1 MRLSYRT
8 AVRKAQ
14 YCHRSPRLA
23 YTAARYTQTTKF
35 VLLKKSSKARSRHS
49 LGQFRCSA
57 TRAILPLRAPTK
69 LKTALIFLFKGL
81 EARGRHAR
89 WSHSAGPEPPA
100 PQGGGRARSAPGGR
114 CSPAARPP
122 PRGSPRGSSP
132 RSATARAD
140 KGGRAGKRDLHPT
153 PPKNNKITK
162 KSKNNN

>member
-14 YCHRSPRLA
+14 YGHGSPRLA

-35 VLLKKSSKARSRHS
+35 VLLKKSSKARSKHS
-49 LGQFRCSA
+49 LGQFLCSA
-57 TRAILPLRAPTK
+57 TGAILPLRAPTE
-69 LKTALIFLFKGL
+69 LKPALIFLFKGL
-81 EARGRHAR
+81 EARGRRAR
-89 WSHSAGPEPPA
+89 WSHGAGPEPPA

-132 RSATARAD
+132 CSATARAD

-153 PPKNNKITK
+153 PPKNKPTNHEEK
-162 KSKNNN
+162 